1 MVRHEVETYDFGELA
16 ASSAGRTWSG
26 ISAELRLPTYLSWPE
41 TYMKEQIS
49 EPRRI
54 LVVDHDL
61 ATEQMV
67 SAYLK
72 ANGLRPVLASG
83 RTDVARYLAADE
95 CSLVLLDLSFGQR
108 GGLDLLRDIRSHS
121 DVPVIIATG
130 HRCDDI
136 DRAVGLELG
145 ADDYLTKPFGLR
157 ELLARIRA
165 VLRRGG
171 IGSAAPRNDRER
183 GRFRFCGW
191 QLDRRA
197 RRLTDPDEV
206 PVSLTKAEYSL
217 LAAFLD
223 APQRPLSREH
233 LMRATRMH
241 EDVFDRSV
249 DVQVLRL
256 RRKLE
261 VDPRAPQ
268 VILTERG
275 FGYMFARE
283 VERLS
288 SLDESVAESPKPR
301 RQSRSTLTSAQ
312 EI

>member
-1 MVRHEVETYDFGELA
+1 MVGHEVETYDFGELA
-16 ASSAGRTWSG
+16 ASSAGRGWSG
-26 ISAELRLPTYLSWPE
+26 ISAELRLPAYRPWPG
-41 TYMKEQIS
+41 THMKEQIS

-61 ATEQMV
+61 ATEHMV
-67 SAYLK
+67 SAYLE
-72 ANGLRPVLASG
+72 ANGLRPVLTSG
-83 RTDVARYLAADE
+83 RTDMAHYLATDE
-95 CSLVLLDLSFGQR
+95 CSLVLLDLRFGQQD
-108 GGLDLLRDIRSHS
+108 GFDLLRDIRSHS
-121 DVPVIIATG
+121 DIPVIIATG
-130 HRCDDI
+130 HRCDET
-136 DRAVGLELG
+136 DRAMGLELG

-171 IGSAAPRNDRER
+171 IGSVTSGYGQER

-191 QLDRRA
+191 ELDRRV

-206 PVSLTKAEYSL
+206 PVSLTKSEYSL

-288 SLDESVAESPKPR
+288 SLDESVAESLKPR
-301 RQSRSTLTSAQ
+301 RQS
-312 EI
+312 